1 MLKDSEFK
9 PFTLTDFSVAETL
22 PEKHESFSTT
32 QGDDHDGT
40 EVKES
45 EISVRLA
52 SFKPLIIDEQ
62 EESPEFDAD
71 AVTELTDRRTDVE
84 KIQLSKDFRTSDFF
98 QENSLLTNAENFAE
112 TIIDGAK
119 LYKNQLLTK
128 IEEKAAD
135 SERIHQKTVIENQ
148 EAAEERKKML
158 SKTEE
163 KVEEI
168 RKISYKEGFEAGR
181 LEGIQKRYD
190 EAEPLVLQA
199 NSVLTQLSELR
210 QAVRFQAEKELVELA
225 LQIAKKVV
233 AEEIKLSKNV
243 IKNIVQ
249 AALNESEVQGK
260 IYLYLHPDDYKFLLN
275 SKADLELYLNDEQ
288 TLVIRNNSEMKP
300 GSIYVESDEEI
311 ISRSI
316 EDQFEKLEDS
326 LNEQI
331 ENRHAH
337 LSEVDIDAHDFSI
350 RTSSEDVETGDSAAV
365 HLQNTEK
372 MDSVAETDKE
382 MELKKDYPDK
392 STIKDAE
399 GILQETKK
407 VASSEADGNEQT
419 MTQSGSIDL
428 SKLGDTNFS
437 EETTGPTL
445 ETEKFETDKQ

>member
-1 MLKDSEFK
+1 MLEDSEFK
-9 PFTLTDFSVAETL
+9 PFTLTDFSVAESL
-22 PEKHESFSTT
+22 PEKPESLSAT
-32 QGDDHDGT
+32 QGDGHDGA
-40 EVKES
+40 EVEES
-45 EISVRLA
+45 EISDRLA

-62 EESPEFDAD
+62 EESPEFTAD
-71 AVTELTDRRTDVE
+71 AVTELTDKRTDVE
-84 KIQLSKDFRTSDFF
+84 KIRLSKDFKTSDFF

-135 SERIHQKTVIENQ
+135 TERIHKKTVAENQ
-148 EAAEERKKML
+148 EAVEERGIML
-158 SKTEE
+158 SKAEE

-168 RKISYKEGFEAGR
+168 RNNSYNEGFEAGR

-199 NSVLTQLSELR
+199 NSVLTQLSNLR
-210 QAVRFQAEKELVELA
+210 QAVRFQAEKELVALA

-249 AALNESEVQGK
+249 AALHETEVQGK

-275 SKADLELYLNDEQ
+275 SKADLERYLNDEQ
-288 TLVIRNNSEMKP
+288 TLVLRNNSEMQP
-300 GSIYVESDEEI
+300 GSIFVESDGEI

-316 EDQFEKLEDS
+316 DDQFEKLEDS
-326 LNEQI
+326 LNEQMD
-331 ENRHAH
+331 NRHAH

-350 RTSSEDVETGDSAAV
+350 RTTSEDVESGDSAAV

-372 MDSVAETDKE
+372 LDSLEETNKE
-382 MELKKDYPDK
+382 TELNKEDPEKN
-392 STIKDAE
+392 TVKDAD
-399 GILQETKK
+399 GIFQETKK
-407 VASSEADGNEQT
+407 ADSSKSDVNEKT
-419 MTQSGSIDL
+419 MTQSGSIDF
-428 SKLGDTNFS
+428 SKLDDRDFPEDTA
-437 EETTGPTL
+437 EPAL
-445 ETEKFETDKQ
+445 EKESIETDNQ